1 MTSLKTIAAIFVAAS
16 TVLLTSCSV
25 FRANEDCGFSASF
38 DLTNGKTE
46 IEIIFSRV
54 LAEELNGTRNC
65 GFAYVQT
72 RVENA
77 MIDGTSLAESVR
89 DEKYVYTAA
98 ARFDPRKDPRSIE
111 SGGKGY
117 ISDFESVQ
125 QVDRRA
131 FIKLRPFPPK

>member
-1 MTSLKTIAAIFVAAS
+1 MTSLKTIAAMFVAAAL
-16 TVLLTSCSV
+16 VLLASCSL

-38 DLTNGKTE
+38 DVPNGKGE

-54 LAEELNGTRNC
+54 LAEELNGIRNC

-72 RVENA
+72 QVENA
-77 MIDGTSLAESVR
+77 MIDGTSLAESVH

-98 ARFDPRKDPRSIE
+98 VRFDPRKDPMSIE

-125 QVDRRA
+125 QVDRRV
-131 FIKLRPFPPK
+131 FIKLRPFPPM